1 MNTSKA
7 PYQRPELQ
15 VYGNVSE
22 MTQTNFG
29 NGTDGG
35 VLGYTLS

>member
-1 MNTSKA
+1 MQKA
-7 PYQRPELQ
+7 PYARPEL
-15 VYGNVSE
+15 VEFGKVSE